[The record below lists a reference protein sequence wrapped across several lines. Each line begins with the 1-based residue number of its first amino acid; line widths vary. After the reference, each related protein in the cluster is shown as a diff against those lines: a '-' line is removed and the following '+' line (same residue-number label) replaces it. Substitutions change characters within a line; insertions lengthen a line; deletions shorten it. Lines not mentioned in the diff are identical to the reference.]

1 MTQPLKPR
9 NIFSPPQYEEM
20 RVTAGQHCD
29 NLRNTRDEINELTR
43 LIQRLKAEIE
53 HAKAQVGK
61 GEERKP
67 QREDRQGPQA
77 LGSPKSED
85 MGRPPRPRIKGM
97 EGLVQEDFLEEENVK
112 GKESPI

>member
-1 MTQPLKPR
+1 MEWTQWRSKAPNSVGAVVFTQTLDCHNIPL
-9 NIFSPPQYEEM
+9 IPQYEEM

-67 QREDRQGPQA
+67 QREER
-77 LGSPKSED
+77 
-85 MGRPPRPRIKGM
+85 
-97 EGLVQEDFLEEENVK
+97 GLCF
-112 GKESPI
+112 